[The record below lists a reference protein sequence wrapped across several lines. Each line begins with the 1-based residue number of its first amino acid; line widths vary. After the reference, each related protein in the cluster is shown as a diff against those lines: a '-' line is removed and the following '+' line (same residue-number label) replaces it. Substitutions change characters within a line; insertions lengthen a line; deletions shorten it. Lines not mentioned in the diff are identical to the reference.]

1 MSVASTTL
9 NAFGIFGD
17 EVYTSTDLNRRSG
30 EVLNHALLRPVT
42 ISRNH
47 EQFALF
53 RREIAANIFG
63 TLNQLQSAMTVLF
76 GIQQAL
82 AGEQVPPVVSWV
94 NIYDKDDLQK
104 LASEVLTA
112 AVKSMGNGDSNQLGA
127 LIHEW
132 RESALVAESGVLD
145 AMMHTETSDETPI
158 PHPDDVLQ
166 SAAGELTA
174 CSKE

>member
-1 MSVASTTL
+1 MASAAL

-53 RREIAANIFG
+53 RREIAATIFG
-63 TLNQLQSAMTVLF
+63 TINQLQVAMTILF
-76 GIQQAL
+76 GVQQAL
-82 AGEQVPPVVSWV
+82 AGEQPPPAVSWI
-94 NIYDKDDLQK
+94 NIYDKDDLQR
-104 LASEVLTA
+104 LASEVLTGA
-112 AVKSMGNGDSNQLGA
+112 AKAIGNGDWNQVGS

-132 RESALVAESGVLD
+132 RESALVAKSGVID
-145 AMMHTETSDETPI
+145 ASMFTEPAEEIPLPSPDEILASTGNSE
-158 PHPDDVLQ
+158 V
-166 SAAGELTA
+166 AGA
-174 CSKE
+174 CAKE